1 MLGMFKDAHLQ
12 FSLVFGCLTMTQ
24 IENDSAMRAL
34 GARLAAECPGRCVIY
49 LVGELGAGKSTF
61 ARGFLHALGYQ
72 DAVRSPTYTLV
83 EPYDLP
89 SRHVYHLD
97 LYRLTDAEELE
108 FLGLRDWLDRDSIL
122 LVEWPQKGEGV
133 LPPADLI
140 IEIEYEGSARQ
151 VHMRAISGFG
161 RQITKALADLSHI

>member
-1 MLGMFKDAHLQ
+1 
-12 FSLVFGCLTMTQ
+12 
-24 IENDSAMRAL
+24 MRAL
-34 GARLAAECPGRCVIY
+34 GAQLADACPARCVIY
-49 LVGELGAGKSTF
+49 LIGELGAGKSTF
-61 ARGFLHALGYQ
+61 ARGFLHALGHE

-108 FLGLRDWLDRDSIL
+108 FLGLRDWLGQDSIL

-133 LPPADLI
+133 LPQADLI
-140 IEIEYEGSARQ
+140 VQIEYDGSGRQ
-151 VHMRAISGFG
+151 VQMQAISDSGH
-161 RQITKALADLSHI
+161 RITEILADELNPI

>member
-1 MLGMFKDAHLQ
+1 
-12 FSLVFGCLTMTQ
+12 
-24 IENDSAMRAL
+24 MRAL
-34 GARLAAECPGRCVIY
+34 GAHLADACPARCMIY
-49 LVGELGAGKSTF
+49 LTGELGAGKSTF
-61 ARGFLHALGYQ
+61 ARGFLHALGHE

-108 FLGLRDWLDRDSIL
+108 FLGLRDWLEQDSIL

-133 LPPADLI
+133 LPQADLI
-140 IEIEYEGSARQ
+140 VEIEYDGSARQ
-151 VHMRAISGFG
+151 VQMRAISDSGH
-161 RQITKALADLSHI
+161 RITKKLADLNPI